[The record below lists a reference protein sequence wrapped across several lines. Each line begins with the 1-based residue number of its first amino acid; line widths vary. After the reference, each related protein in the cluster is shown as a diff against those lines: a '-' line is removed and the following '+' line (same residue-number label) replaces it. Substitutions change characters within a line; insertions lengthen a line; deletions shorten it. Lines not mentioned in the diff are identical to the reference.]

1 MKTTVQNLQILEHS
15 ISKIIPHI
23 KNNTFSNRCCRQP
36 CLWISFYPHV
46 LLLVILIS
54 NNEMYKIVLY
64 FQLYP
69 QYVPVHR
76 TGNANGNMGKIWGG
90 TPPMWSLLMS
100 IPLWMGFTS
109 LTLTNNF
116 SWPVSFCSECWT
128 RALLSHYRV
137 ELPALPQPD
146 FWSLGTFHPGN
157 DQKSA
162 RLSKHGTSWC
172 CKDQLHPQGNPAA
185 CGPSGPGSSYAHLW
199 PTTVSG
205 AFRLH
210 LIMSNFMFY
219 FKKST

>member
-1 MKTTVQNLQILEHS
+1 
-15 ISKIIPHI
+15 
-23 KNNTFSNRCCRQP
+23 
-36 CLWISFYPHV
+36 
-46 LLLVILIS
+46 
-54 NNEMYKIVLY
+54 
-64 FQLYP
+64 
-69 QYVPVHR
+69 
-76 TGNANGNMGKIWGG
+76 
-90 TPPMWSLLMS
+90 MWSLLMS
-100 IPLWMGFTS
+100 APLWMGFTS

-162 RLSKHGTSWC
+162 RLFKHGTSWC

-185 CGPSGPGSSYAHLW
+185 CGPSGPGLSYAHLW

-210 LIMSNFMFY
+210 LIMSNFVL
-219 FKKST
+219 FKKIYLEFLNVNGRCSCSNLKCQTPCRC